1 MSAIALRD
9 IEDILRHADPHT
21 RHKTLRAVADL
32 FLASAPSFDDAHVE
46 MFDTVFEILLD
57 EAHRSG
63 LPELSQ
69 RIGPVENAP
78 PRLVKR
84 LANDSDIS
92 IAGPVLSQSPRL
104 SSEDLCEIARTKGNA
119 HMLAMSTRKNLAEPV
134 TDILVNK
141 GDHQVAR
148 SVAVNRDARLSR
160 EGLDKLIK
168 RAERDQSIAASLSA
182 RSEIEPEALNSALSR
197 ASAQAE
203 KCSIAVAAA
212 MRLAISLLQANG
224 LHDEQISGFASN
236 REYEN
241 LVASLA
247 VRASLKYEVIE
258 NLMRSEKSAGI
269 VLVCKALGMPWNTSE
284 AVLRMSLRRDHRIG
298 ESEIVNARR
307 EFLELSRATAER
319 IVRFWQLR
327 QSVSPFNS

>member
-1 MSAIALRD
+1 
-9 IEDILRHADPHT
+9 
-21 RHKTLRAVADL
+21 
-32 FLASAPSFDDAHVE
+32 
-46 MFDTVFEILLD
+46 
-57 EAHRSG
+57 
-63 LPELSQ
+63 
-69 RIGPVENAP
+69 
-78 PRLVKR
+78 
-84 LANDSDIS
+84 
-92 IAGPVLSQSPRL
+92 
-104 SSEDLCEIARTKGNA
+104 
-119 HMLAMSTRKNLAEPV
+119 
-134 TDILVNK
+134 
-141 GDHQVAR
+141 
-148 SVAVNRDARLSR
+148 
-160 EGLDKLIK
+160 
-168 RAERDQSIAASLSA
+168 
-182 RSEIEPEALNSALSR
+182 
-197 ASAQAE
+197 
-203 KCSIAVAAA
+203 